1 MYNTLLFKKYLPEDF
16 DAFHD
21 LVKADDVMK
30 YITGKGL
37 SAAQARKKFDSIL
50 EINQDTDLGYF
61 KVIEAGSLKLLG
73 DCKLVNYKKDPNVF
87 EIGYLLCK
95 EHWGKGLGTQICE
108 SMLALA
114 TTLNPDKDVIG
125 IIDPDNTASKR
136 LLNKFGFKSFFFGL
150 EDDIPTEKLMLKRA
164 ASK

>member
-37 SAAQARKKFDSIL
+37 SAGQARKKFDSIL
-50 EINQDTDLGYF
+50 EINQDPDLGYF
-61 KVIEAGSLKLLG
+61 KVIEADTLKLLG
-73 DCKLVNYKKDPNVF
+73 DCKLVNYKKDPSVF
-87 EIGYLLCK
+87 EIGYLLRK

-136 LLNKFGFKSFFFGL
+136 LLNKFGFKSFFVGL
-150 EDDIPTEKLMLKRA
+150 EDALATEKLILKRTV
-164 ASK
+164 SE

>member
-1 MYNTLLFKKYLPEDF
+1 MHNTLRFEKYLLEDF

-37 SAAQARKKFDSIL
+37 TEEQARRKFDSIL
-50 EINQDTDLGYF
+50 AINQDPDLGYF
-61 KVIEAGSLKLLG
+61 KVIEADTQRLLG
-73 DCKLVNYKKDPNVF
+73 DCKLVNYKKDPTVF
-87 EIGYLLCK
+87 EIGYLLRQ

-125 IIDPDNTASKR
+125 IIDPDNTASRR
-136 LLNKFGFKSFFFGL
+136 LLSKFGFKSFFVGI
-150 EDDIPTEKLMLKRA
+150 EDDITTEKLLLKRT
-164 ASK
+164 ASE

>member
-1 MYNTLLFKKYLPEDF
+1 MHNTLRFEKYLLEDF

-37 SAAQARKKFDSIL
+37 TEEQARRKFDSIL
-50 EINQDTDLGYF
+50 AINQDPDLGYF
-61 KVIEAGSLKLLG
+61 KVIEADTQRLLG
-73 DCKLVNYKKDPNVF
+73 DCKLVNYKKDPTVF
-87 EIGYLLCK
+87 EIGYLLRQ

-125 IIDPDNTASKR
+125 IIDPDNTASRR
-136 LLNKFGFKSFFFGL
+136 LLSKFGFKSFFVGI
-150 EDDIPTEKLMLKRA
+150 EDDIATEKLLLKRT
-164 ASK
+164 ASE

>member
-1 MYNTLLFKKYLPEDF
+1 MHNTFGFEKYLLEDF

-37 SAAQARKKFDSIL
+37 TEEQARRKFDSIL
-50 EINQDTDLGYF
+50 AINQDPDLGYF
-61 KVIEAGSLKLLG
+61 KVIEADTQRLLG
-73 DCKLVNYKKDPNVF
+73 DCKLVNYKKDPTVF
-87 EIGYLLCK
+87 EIGYLLRQ

-125 IIDPDNTASKR
+125 IIDPDNTASRR
-136 LLNKFGFKSFFFGL
+136 LLSKFGFKSFFVGI
-150 EDDIPTEKLMLKRA
+150 EDDIATEKLLLKRT
-164 ASK
+164 ASE

>member
-21 LVKADDVMK
+21 LVKEDDVMK

-37 SAAQARKKFDSIL
+37 SNAQARKKFESIL
-50 EINQDTDLGYF
+50 ELNQDPDLGYF
-61 KVIEAGSLKLLG
+61 KVIEADTQKLLG
-73 DCKLVNYKKDPNVF
+73 DCKLVNYKKDATVF
-87 EIGYLLCK
+87 EIGYLLRK
-95 EHWGKGLGTQICE
+95 EHWGKGLGTQICK

-114 TTLNPDKDVIG
+114 TALDPNKDVIG

-136 LLNKFGFKSFFFGL
+136 LLSKFGFKSFFVGI
-150 EDDIPTEKLMLKRA
+150 EDAIATEKLILKRTA
-164 ASK
+164 IK

>member
-1 MYNTLLFKKYLPEDF
+1 MHFYSKKYLPEDF

-21 LVKADDVMK
+21 LVKSDDVMK

-37 SAAQARKKFDSIL
+37 PKEQARKKFDTIL
-50 EINQDTDLGYF
+50 EINQDPDLGYF
-61 KVIEAGSLKLLG
+61 KVIEADTLKLLG
-73 DCKLVNYKKDPNVF
+73 DCKLVNYKKDPSVF
-87 EIGYLLCK
+87 EIGYLLRK

-136 LLNKFGFKSFFFGL
+136 LLNKFGFKSFFVGL
-150 EDDIPTEKLMLKRA
+150 EDALATEKLILKRTV
-164 ASK
+164 SE

>member
-1 MYNTLLFKKYLPEDF
+1 MHNTLRFEKYLLEDF

-37 SAAQARKKFDSIL
+37 SEEQARKKFDSIL
-50 EINQDTDLGYF
+50 EINQDPDLGYF
-61 KVIEAGSLKLLG
+61 KVIEADTLKLLG
-73 DCKLVNYKKDPNVF
+73 DCKLVNYKKDPSVF
-87 EIGYLLCK
+87 EIGYLLRK

-108 SMLALA
+108 SMLTLA

-125 IIDPDNTASKR
+125 IIDPDNSASRR
-136 LLNKFGFKSFFFGL
+136 LLNKFGFKSFFVGK
-150 EDDIPTEKLMLKRA
+150 EDNIATEKLMRKRT
-164 ASK
+164 ASE

>member
-21 LVKADDVMK
+21 LVKSDDVMK

-37 SAAQARKKFDSIL
+37 SKEQARKKFDSIL
-50 EINQDTDLGYF
+50 EINQNPDLGYF
-61 KVIEAGSLKLLG
+61 KVIEADTLKLLG
-73 DCKLVNYKKDPNVF
+73 DCKLVNYKKDPSVF
-87 EIGYLLCK
+87 EIGYLLRK

-136 LLNKFGFKSFFFGL
+136 LLNKFGFKSFFVGL
-150 EDDIPTEKLMLKRA
+150 EDALATEKLILKRTV
-164 ASK
+164 SE